1 MSYSDVYAAAKAD
14 PNAFWMDAA
23 EAIDWVEKPTKALF
37 DENALAMEDIDS
49 TEENRWL
56 LIGMSDKARLLTVI
70 YTLRAESIR
79 IISARKATRKE
90 VNNYA

>member
-1 MSYSDVYAAAKAD
+1 MNIEYDSAKARS
-14 PNAFWMDAA
+14 NLSKHGISFEEAA
-23 EAIDWVEKPTKALF
+23 TALF